1 LELFRALGDAF
12 GIEAETQFQ
21 DVVSGGTAKTG
32 DRLVIADVDRFYTC
46 PVCGQGGPLPPA
58 DELRRLA
65 KN

>member
-1 LELFRALGDAF
+1 VG
-12 GIEAETQFQ
+12 
-21 DVVSGGTAKTG
+21 KTG